1 MSHFAVMVIGPNV
14 EQQLAPYHEFEC
26 TGTVDQYVQTID
38 KLGELKDDYE
48 TQTRRRMR
56 GPAGELVGAY
66 DDIFYREPT
75 PEEKEEIGPIA
86 GTGSRKG
93 FSYTSKD
100 WGDGLGYRA
109 KVHFVP
115 EGWQE
120 VDIPVKD
127 FMTLVEFIKYQT
139 HDDFPILKEWE
150 DTDLHDRDGC
160 KWGWARV
167 NAAGEVIE
175 YTQRT
180 NPNAQWDW
188 WQLGGRYSGWL
199 KLKPGAGVIAE
210 KGRKGLMGSCM
221 NDGPGWVDSV
231 VKSAIDFDGM
241 REKDGNEAASRWD
254 KAAAAK
260 VAAGFAADAT
270 WDSWDT
276 VCERH
281 PGAIDVARD
290 EYHAQP
296 IMKAVKDALD
306 NPFRGVDDLLVS
318 REQFIQQAR
327 DRAMVTY
334 AVVQD
339 GKWFAKGEMGWW
351 GMSSDDMPEEE
362 WNRKVNEL
370 IDGLP
375 DDTLISIVDCHI

>member
-1 MSHFAVMVIGPNV
+1 MSHFAVMVIGPNI

-38 KLGELKDDYE
+38 KLDELLAEYETDTRSMKRGPGGELL
-48 TQTRRRMR
+48 
-56 GPAGELVGAY
+56 PSY
-66 DDIFYREPT
+66 DDAFYRDPT
-75 PEEKEEIGPIA
+75 PEEKDKVGM
-86 GTGSRKG
+86 GSG
-93 FSYTSKD
+93 FGGGISWTSKD

-109 KVHFVP
+109 KVRFTP
-115 EGWQE
+115 EGWE
-120 VDIPVKD
+120 DVDVPVKD
-127 FMTLVEFIKYQT
+127 VMTLVEFIKYQT
-139 HDDFPILKEWE
+139 HEDFPILQE
-150 DTDLHDRDGC
+150 DDVPDLEDRDGC

-175 YTQRT
+175 YTRRT

-188 WQLGGRYSGWL
+188 WQLGGRYSGFL

-231 VKSAIDFDGM
+231 VKGAIDFDGM
-241 REKDGNEAASRWD
+241 REKDGNDAAARWD

-260 VAAGFAADAT
+260 VAAGFSADAT

-276 VCERH
+276 VRERH
-281 PGAIDVARD
+281 AGAIDAARD

-296 IMKAVKDALD
+296 VMKAVKDALD
-306 NPFRGVDDLLVS
+306 NPFSGVDDLLVP

-327 DRAMVTY
+327 DLALVTY

-351 GMSSDDMPEEE
+351 GMSSDDMPQEE

>member
-38 KLGELKDDYE
+38 KLPELKADYE
-48 TQTRRRMR
+48 TDTRTRMR
-56 GPAGELVGAY
+56 GPNGELVSAY
-66 DDIFYREPT
+66 DDIFYRDPT
-75 PEEKEEIGPIA
+75 PEEKEKVGM
-86 GTGSRKG
+86 GSG
-93 FSYTSKD
+93 FGGGISWTSKD
-100 WGDGLGYRA
+100 WGDGQGYRA

-139 HDDFPILKEWE
+139 HDDFPILKEGE

-175 YTQRT
+175 YTKRT

-199 KLKPGAGVIAE
+199 KMKPRASGQVGN
-210 KGRKGLMGSCM
+210 KGLMGSCM
-221 NDGPGWVDSV
+221 NDGPGWVDSAL
-231 VKSAIDFDGM
+231 KRDIDFDGM
-241 REKDGNEAASRWD
+241 RDKDGNEAAERWD

-260 VAAGFAADAT
+260 VAAGFSADAT

-276 VCERH
+276 VRERH
-281 PGAIDVARD
+281 PGAIDAARD

-296 IMKAVKDALD
+296 ILKAVKEALD

-327 DRAMVTY
+327 DRALVTY
-334 AVVQD
+334 AMIKD
-339 GKWFAKGEMGWW
+339 GQWYAKGDMGWW
-351 GMSSDDMPEEE
+351 GMSTDDMTQDE
-362 WNRKVNEL
+362 WNRKVNEM

-375 DDTLISIVDCHI
+375 DDTQITIVDCHI

>member
-26 TGTVDQYVQTID
+26 TGVVDQYVQTID
-38 KLGELKDDYE
+38 KLDELRAEYETDTRSMKRGPGGELL
-48 TQTRRRMR
+48 
-56 GPAGELVGAY
+56 PSY
-66 DDIFYREPT
+66 DDAFYRDPT
-75 PEEKEEIGPIA
+75 PEEKDKIGM
-86 GTGSRKG
+86 GSG
-93 FSYTSKD
+93 FGGGISWTSKD

-109 KVHFVP
+109 KVRFTP
-115 EGWQE
+115 EGWE
-120 VDIPVKD
+120 DVDVPVKD
-127 FMTLVEFIKYQT
+127 VMTLVEFIKYQN
-139 HDDFPILKEWE
+139 HEDFPILQE
-150 DTDLHDRDGC
+150 DDVPDLEDRDGC
-160 KWGWARV
+160 KWGWARI

-175 YTQRT
+175 YTLRT

-188 WQLGGRYSGWL
+188 WQLGGRYSGFL
-199 KLKPGAGVIAE
+199 KLKEGAGAIAE

-221 NDGPGWVDSV
+221 NDGPSWVDSV

-276 VCERH
+276 VRERH
-281 PGAIDVARD
+281 PGAIDAARD

-296 IMKAVKDALD
+296 VMKAVKVALD

-318 REQFIQQAR
+318 REQFIQEAR
-327 DRAMVTY
+327 DRALVTY
-334 AVVQD
+334 ALVKD
-339 GKWFAKGEMGWW
+339 GQWCAKGEMGWW
-351 GMSSDDMPEEE
+351 GMSSDDMPQEE

-370 IDGLP
+370 IDSLP
-375 DDTLISIVDCHI
+375 DDTLITIVDCHI

>member
-38 KLGELKDDYE
+38 KLDELLAEYETDTRSMKRGPGGELL
-48 TQTRRRMR
+48 
-56 GPAGELVGAY
+56 PSY
-66 DDIFYREPT
+66 DDAFYRDPT
-75 PEEKEEIGPIA
+75 PEEKDKVGM
-86 GTGSRKG
+86 GSG
-93 FSYTSKD
+93 FGGGISWTSKD

-109 KVHFVP
+109 KVWFTP
-115 EGWQE
+115 EGWE
-120 VDIPVKD
+120 DVDVPVKD
-127 FMTLVEFIKYQT
+127 VMTLVEFIKYQQ
-139 HDDFPILKEWE
+139 HEDFPILQE
-150 DTDLHDRDGC
+150 DDVPDLEDRDGC
-160 KWGWARV
+160 KYGWARV

-188 WQLGGRYSGWL
+188 WRLGGRYSGWL

-270 WDSWDT
+270 WDSWET
-276 VCERH
+276 VRERH
-281 PGAIDVARD
+281 PGAIDAARD

-296 IMKAVKDALD
+296 VMKAVKEALD
-306 NPFRGVDDLLVS
+306 NPFYGVDDLLVS

-327 DRAMVTY
+327 DRALVTY
-334 AVVQD
+334 ALVKD
-339 GKWFAKGEMGWW
+339 GQWYAKGEMGWF
-351 GMSSDDMPEEE
+351 GMSDDSMTQEE

-375 DDTLISIVDCHI
+375 DDTLISVVDCHI

>member
-26 TGTVDQYVQTID
+26 TGVVDQYVQTID
-38 KLGELKDDYE
+38 KLDELRAEYETDTRSMKRGPGGELL
-48 TQTRRRMR
+48 
-56 GPAGELVGAY
+56 PSY
-66 DDIFYREPT
+66 DDAFYRDPT
-75 PEEKEEIGPIA
+75 PEEKGKIGM
-86 GTGSRKG
+86 GSG
-93 FSYTSKD
+93 FGGGLSWTSKD

-109 KVHFVP
+109 KVRFTP
-115 EGWQE
+115 EGWE
-120 VDIPVKD
+120 DVDVPVKD
-127 FMTLVEFIKYQT
+127 VMTLVEFIKYQT
-139 HDDFPILKEWE
+139 HDDFPILQE
-150 DTDLHDRDGC
+150 DDTPDLEDRDGC

-175 YTQRT
+175 YTRRT

-188 WQLGGRYSGWL
+188 WQLGGRYSGFL
-199 KLKPGAGVIAE
+199 KLKADAGVIAE

-231 VKSAIDFDGM
+231 VKGAIDFDGM

-270 WDSWDT
+270 WDSWEA
-276 VCERH
+276 VRKRH
-281 PGAIDVARD
+281 AGNIDAARD

-327 DRAMVTY
+327 DRALVTY
-334 AVVQD
+334 ALIKD
-339 GKWFAKGEMGWW
+339 GQWYAKGEMGWF
-351 GMSSDDMPEEE
+351 GMSDDSMTQEE

-375 DDTLISIVDCHI
+375 DDTLISVVDCHI